1 MVASIMI
8 LILVYMKYA
17 HPVNFIVHKFI
28 KHNVIFA
35 CYDAENEQSQQ
46 QEQGQSNERISS
58 LHVKLQ
64 QEADRIRKWKV
75 QTEIE
80 IKQKVGFS
88 IVTVSV
94 NCN

>member
-1 MVASIMI
+1 MVAGIMI

-17 HPVNFIVHKFI
+17 CPVNFIVHKFI
-28 KHNVIFA
+28 KHSVIFA
-35 CYDAENEQSQQ
+35 CHYAENEQSQL

-80 IKQKVGFS
+80 IKQKVCFIS
-88 IVTVSV
+88 IVI
-94 NCN
+94 CEL

>member
-17 HPVNFIVHKFI
+17 RPVIFIVHKFI

-35 CYDAENEQSQQ
+35 CHNAENEQSQQ

-88 IVTVSV
+88 I
-94 NCN
+94 NCYL

>member
-1 MVASIMI
+1 MATFD
-8 LILVYMKYA
+8 LILVNIRYA
-17 HPVNFIVHKFI
+17 WPVNFIVHKFI
-28 KHNVIFA
+28 KHVIFT

-80 IKQKVGFS
+80 IKQKVGFT
-88 IVTVSV
+88 I
-94 NCN
+94 

>member
-1 MVASIMI
+1 M
-8 LILVYMKYA
+8 
-17 HPVNFIVHKFI
+17 NFIVHIKFI
-28 KHNVIFA
+28 KRVIFT

-80 IKQKVGFS
+80 IKQKVGFT
-88 IVTVSV
+88 I
-94 NCN
+94 

>member
-1 MVASIMI
+1 M
-8 LILVYMKYA
+8 
-17 HPVNFIVHKFI
+17 NFIVHKFI
-28 KHNVIFA
+28 KRVIFT
-35 CYDAENEQSQQ
+35 CYYAENEQSQQ

-80 IKQKVGFS
+80 IKQKVGFT
-88 IVTVSV
+88 I
-94 NCN
+94 

>member
-8 LILVYMKYA
+8 LILVNMKYA
-17 HPVNFIVHKFI
+17 RAVNFIVLKFI

-35 CYDAENEQSQQ
+35 CHNAENEQSQQ

-80 IKQKVGFS
+80 IKQKVCFIS
-88 IVTVSV
+88 IVI
-94 NCN
+94 CEL